1 MQPFR
6 DLPGLE
12 SRILTSV
19 KACRRVPIPRA
30 TGRNRN
36 TFKFA
41 KSGTEASVCEVW
53 DSCKEGI
60 GGGVGAKNLP

>member
-1 MQPFR
+1 M
-6 DLPGLE
+6 
-12 SRILTSV
+12 

-60 GGGVGAKNLP
+60 GGGVGAKNWP